1 MNTVELVVRD
11 DGVGVVALDR
21 PDLNIYNLEM
31 RDDLIEAFRAVRDL
45 PEVRAVV
52 LAATGRNF
60 SAGAD
65 LSEFG
70 TAESVFEARRIRWW
84 RDPWLPLLD
93 SPKPSVAA
101 LHGYALGAGLEMA
114 LMCDF
119 RLAAPDTQVGLPET
133 RLGML
138 PSAGGSQTLARLVGP
153 GRALPVV
160 LEGRTYPA
168 AEAARVGL
176 VDEVVEDGDVDRAA
190 EVLAARLAALDP
202 ALVGAAKRALRAAGD
217 LPLAAGLEL
226 ERHLA
231 RLLADTAAGGVG
243 APPAGGS
250 GA

>member
-1 MNTVELVVRD
+1 MNTVELEIRD
-11 DGVGVVALDR
+11 DGVGVVRLNR
-21 PDLNIYNLEM
+21 PELNIYNLEM

-52 LAATGRNF
+52 LAANGRHF

-84 RDPWLPLLD
+84 RDPWLALLD

-101 LHGYALGAGLEMA
+101 LHGYSLGAGLEMA

-119 RLAAPDTQVGLPET
+119 RLAAPDTRVGLPET
-133 RLGML
+133 KLGML
-138 PSAGGSQTLARLVGP
+138 PSAGGSQTLARLLGP

-160 LEGRTYPA
+160 LRGENHSA
-168 AEAARVGL
+168 ADALRMGL
-176 VDEVVEDGDVDRAA
+176 LDDVVEDGGVDAA
-190 EVLAARLAALDP
+190 AVTMAARLAALHP
-202 ALVGAAKRALRAAGD
+202 ARAGAAKRALRAAAD

-231 RLLADTAAGGVG
+231 RMLAATVGGAG
-243 APPAGGS
+243 A
-250 GA
+250 

>member
-1 MNTVELVVRD
+1 MNTVELEVRD
-11 DGVGVVALDR
+11 DGVGVVRLNR
-21 PDLNIYNLEM
+21 PELNIYNLEM

-52 LAATGRNF
+52 LAANGRSF

-84 RDPWLPLLD
+84 RDPWLALLD

-101 LHGYALGAGLEMA
+101 LHGHCLGAGLEMA

-133 RLGML
+133 KLGML
-138 PSAGGSQTLARLVGP
+138 PSAGGSQTLARLLGP

-160 LEGRTYPA
+160 LEGRNYPA
-168 AEAARVGL
+168 TEALRLGL
-176 VDEVVEDGDVDRAA
+176 VDEVVGDRPVDAA
-190 EVLAARLAALDP
+190 ASALAARLAALDP

-217 LPLAAGLEL
+217 LPLPAGLDV
-226 ERHLA
+226 ERHL
-231 RLLADTAAGGVG
+231 LLNSVLH
-243 APPAGGS
+243 P
-250 GA
+250 

>member
-1 MNTVELVVRD
+1 MYTVELVVRD
-11 DGVGVVALDR
+11 NGVGVVRLNR

-31 RDDLIEAFRAVRDL
+31 RDDLIEVFRAVRDL

-52 LAATGRNF
+52 LAANGKHF

-101 LHGYALGAGLEMA
+101 LHGHALGAGLEMA

-119 RLAAPDTQVGLPET
+119 RLAAPDTNVGLPET

-138 PSAGGSQTLARLVGP
+138 PSAGGSQTLARLVGA
-153 GRALPVV
+153 GRALPAV
-160 LEGRTYPA
+160 LEGRSYSA
-168 AEAARVGL
+168 ADALRMGL
-176 VDEVVEDGDVDRAA
+176 VDEVVEDGDVDTAA
-190 EVLAARLAALDP
+190 EALAARLARLEP
-202 ALVGAAKRALRAAGD
+202 ALAGAAKRALRAAGD
-217 LPLAAGLEL
+217 LPLGAGLNL
-226 ERHLA
+226 ERHLLRA
-231 RLLADTAAGGVG
+231 VLR
-243 APPAGGS
+243 S
-250 GA
+250 

>member
-1 MNTVELVVRD
+1 MNTVELSVE
-11 DGVGVVALDR
+11 DGVGRVVLAR
-21 PDLNIYNLEM
+21 PELNIYNLEM
-31 RDDLIEAFRAVRDL
+31 REDLIEALTAVRDL

-52 LAATGRNF
+52 LAARGRHF

-101 LHGYALGAGLEMA
+101 LHGYALGAGFEMA

-119 RLAAPDTQVGLPET
+119 RLAAPGARVGLPET
-133 RLGML
+133 KLGML

-160 LEGRTYPA
+160 LAGDNIEV
-168 AEAARVGL
+168 AEAVRRGL
-176 VDEVVEDGDVDRAA
+176 VDEVVDDVDAA
-190 EVLAARLAALDP
+190 AGDLARRLAALDP
-202 ALVGAAKRALRAAGD
+202 ARVAAARRALRAAAD
-217 LPLAAGLEL
+217 LPLAAGIDL
-226 ERHLA
+226 ERSLA
-231 RLLADTAAGGVG
+231 RRAGT
-243 APPAGGS
+243 
-250 GA
+250 

>member
-1 MNTVELVVRD
+1 MNTVELALRD
-11 DGVGVVALDR
+11 DGVGIVRLNS

-31 RDDLIEAFRAVRDL
+31 REDLIEAFRAVRDT
-45 PEVRAVV
+45 PDVRAVV
-52 LAATGRNF
+52 LAANGRNF

-70 TAESVFEARRIRWW
+70 TAESIFEARRIRWW

-101 LHGYALGAGLEMA
+101 LHGYALGAGMEMA

-138 PSAGGSQTLARLVGP
+138 PSAGGSQTLTRLVGP
-153 GRALPVV
+153 GRALPIV

-168 AEAARVGL
+168 WDALRMGL
-176 VDEVVEDGDVDRAA
+176 VDEVVENGDVHTGA
-190 EVLAARLAALDP
+190 EALAARLATLDP
-202 ALVGAAKRALRAAGD
+202 GLTGAAKRALRAAGD
-217 LPLAAGLEL
+217 LPLPAGLEL
-226 ERHLA
+226 ERHLLRSA
-231 RLLADTAAGGVG
+231 LGG
-243 APPAGGS
+243 
-250 GA
+250 

>member
-1 MNTVELVVRD
+1 MSTVELSVE
-11 DGVGVVALDR
+11 DGVGRVVLAR
-21 PDLNIYNLEM
+21 PELNIYNLEM
-31 RDDLIEAFRAVRDL
+31 REDLIEAFTAVRDL

-52 LAATGRNF
+52 LAARGRHF

-65 LSEFG
+65 LAEFG

-101 LHGYALGAGLEMA
+101 LHGYALGAGFEMA

-119 RLAAPDTQVGLPET
+119 RLAAPDTRVGLPET

-160 LEGRTYPA
+160 LAGENIDAP
-168 AEAARVGL
+168 EAVRQGL
-176 VDEVVEDGDVDRAA
+176 VDEVADDVDAA
-190 EVLAARLAALDP
+190 AVELARRLAALDP
-202 ALVGAAKRALRAAGD
+202 ERVAAARRALRAAAD
-217 LPLAAGLEL
+217 LPLAAGVEL
-226 ERHLA
+226 ERGLA
-231 RLLADTAAGGVG
+231 RHLGAGGPG
-243 APPAGGS
+243 
-250 GA
+250 

>member
-11 DGVGVVALDR
+11 DGVGVVRLNR

-52 LAATGRNF
+52 LAANGTNF

-119 RLAAPDTQVGLPET
+119 RLAAPDTQLGLPET

-160 LEGRTYPA
+160 MGGQNHSA
-168 AEAARVGL
+168 AEALRMGVI
-176 VDEVVEDGDVDRAA
+176 DEVVENGDVGAA
-190 EVLAARLAALDP
+190 AGALATGLAALDP
-202 ALVGAAKRALRAAGD
+202 ALAGAAKRALRAAGD

-226 ERHLA
+226 ERQ
-231 RLLADTAAGGVG
+231 LLSAVL
-243 APPAGGS
+243 S
-250 GA
+250 R

>member
-1 MNTVELVVRD
+1 VSTVRLDVS
-11 DGVGVVALDR
+11 DGVGRVTLDR

-31 RDDLIEAFRAVRDL
+31 REDLIEAFRAVRDM

-52 LAATGRNF
+52 LAANGKHF

-133 RLGML
+133 KLGML
-138 PSAGGSQTLARLVGP
+138 PSAGGSQTLARLLGP
-153 GRALPVV
+153 GRALPIV
-160 LEGRTYPA
+160 LGGETSP
-168 AEAARVGL
+168 AEAARRMGV
-176 VDEVVEDGDVDRAA
+176 VDEVVEDGPVDDAA
-190 EVLAARLAALDP
+190 SALAGRLAALEP
-202 ALVGAAKRALRAAGD
+202 ALAGAAKRALRAAGD

-226 ERHLA
+226 ERHLL
-231 RLLADTAAGGVG
+231 RSLV
-243 APPAGGS
+243 S
-250 GA
+250 R